1 MLMPNYSNQK
11 CAFIIVNGVKR
22 NQFATV
28 AKKIAQIPE
37 RDLAELSGISQRTI
51 SRMGP
56 EQLLPKYVAEVVVS
70 IMRTYER
77 ALQVFED
84 EDVAHKWLKTKL
96 NVLGDKTPLEAVS
109 DRFGAELVLDILGR
123 IEHGVFS

>member
-1 MLMPNYSNQK
+1 MPKYSNQK

-28 AKKIAQIPE
+28 AKKVAQIPE

-84 EDVAHKWLKTKL
+84 EEVAHKWLKTKL

>member
-1 MLMPNYSNQK
+1 MPNYSNQK